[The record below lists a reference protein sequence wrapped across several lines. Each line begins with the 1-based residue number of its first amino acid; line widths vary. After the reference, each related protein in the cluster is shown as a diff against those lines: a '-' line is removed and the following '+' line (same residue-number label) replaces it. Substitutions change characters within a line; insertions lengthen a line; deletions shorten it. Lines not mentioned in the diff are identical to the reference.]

1 MKRIKIVTGMRK
13 IEDSDVNS
21 ALFKLREVL
30 MEHRSVLITR
40 ILSDLATYIDYKF
53 GTRVSLRQQESIRE
67 HLFNLK
73 NATVDIDRYNEI
85 IDHFFNHELTYIGSE
100 PFMKEIDEGISAIIN
115 APQLKLVN

>member
-1 MKRIKIVTGMRK
+1 MKRIRIVTGIRK

-21 ALFKLREVL
+21 TLFKVREVL

-40 ILSDLATYIDYKF
+40 VVSDLATYIDYKF
-53 GTRVSLRQQESIRE
+53 GTRVSSRQQDSIKE
-67 HLFNLK
+67 HLLNLK
-73 NATVDIDRYNEI
+73 NATVDLDRYSEI
-85 IDHFFNHELTYIGSE
+85 IDHFFNHELTHIGSE